1 MADLSPR
8 KKLAF
13 ALVLLL
19 AGWGLVELACWAGL
33 VYLVRAKG
41 LAYRPALV
49 RSLEAKHRGALENH
63 LADASSYMVYDS
75 ELGWAIRPHGAR
87 GGFVANG
94 QGLRGGRDYAPE
106 PPPDRVRVAA
116 FGDSFTHSTAVPN
129 GFTWEEVLEQLA
141 PGLEVLNFGVPAYG
155 LDQAYLR
162 YRSRGVDFHPAVV
175 LIGFM
180 SENVHRGINTFRPF
194 YFPESGMAFAKP
206 RFVLRGDAL
215 ELLPNPMLR
224 LEDYREL
231 VRDPAAVLPRLGE
244 HDFYYQRDSAR
255 PRLELLPS
263 VRFAWVVSR
272 PWFEEPIELEDGRY
286 NTAGE
291 AYRVALATCQVFAC
305 DVLEHGALP
314 LFVLFPDRHDLRAAV
329 EGRPLSYQPLAAD
342 LAARGFRVLDLAEAF
357 ARYDPQHE
365 MLQRNFLHYPKS
377 GYRMV
382 AKYLH
387 DELGAAGLG
396 RREGVEAERALL
408 AARLAERP
416 QGGCPI
422 RLAIPGASSAD
433 SR

>member
-1 MADLSPR
+1 M
-8 KKLAF
+8 
-13 ALVLLL
+13 
-19 AGWGLVELACWAGL
+19 
-33 VYLVRAKG
+33 
-41 LAYRPALV
+41 
-49 RSLEAKHRGALENH
+49 
-63 LADASSYMVYDS
+63 
-75 ELGWAIRPHGAR
+75 
-87 GGFVANG
+87 
-94 QGLRGGRDYAPE
+94 
-106 PPPDRVRVAA
+106 
-116 FGDSFTHSTAVPN
+116 
-129 GFTWEEVLEQLA
+129 LEQLA